1 VIKGQ
6 KANMPMLKELLRK
19 KCQLIDYERVTDDQ
33 GRRLIFFGHYA
44 GLAGMI
50 DTLWALGQR
59 LNSEGIENPFS
70 GIHPAH
76 RYPDL
81 ADAKRKISAVGDD
94 IKRGGLP
101 DGLAPL
107 VVGFAGYGNV
117 SQGAQEILDLLPLE
131 AIEPGDLSSL
141 EEQKSV
147 SGQALYKVVFR
158 EEDMVRHVEG
168 AEGFHLQD
176 YYDHPEKY
184 RSVFQEYLSFLTVL
198 VNGTYWD
205 QRYPRLI
212 TKAQLRELYARG
224 STPRL
229 RVVGDISCDVD
240 GGIEFTVKAT
250 DPGNPVFVYNPLD
263 GSIRDGWEGT
273 GPVVLAVY
281 NLPGE
286 LPRESS
292 AYFSQILKT
301 FVPEI
306 IRADYTGSLD
316 NCQLPG
322 PIKRA
327 VIAYQGELTPGYRYL
342 EQHVR

>member
-1 VIKGQ
+1 
-6 KANMPMLKELLRK
+6 
-19 KCQLIDYERVTDDQ
+19 
-33 GRRLIFFGHYA
+33 
-44 GLAGMI
+44 
-50 DTLWALGQR
+50 
-59 LNSEGIENPFS
+59 
-70 GIHPAH
+70 
-76 RYPDL
+76 
-81 ADAKRKISAVGDD
+81 VGDD